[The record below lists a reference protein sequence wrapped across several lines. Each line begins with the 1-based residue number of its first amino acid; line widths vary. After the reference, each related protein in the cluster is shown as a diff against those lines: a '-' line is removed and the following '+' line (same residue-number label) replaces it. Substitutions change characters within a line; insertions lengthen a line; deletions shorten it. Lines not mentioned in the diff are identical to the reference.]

1 MTFHDT
7 ESMAYP
13 IALTGQRAIVTGGST
28 GIGRAVA
35 VALAEAGADV
45 AVHYG
50 HRRDEA
56 EHTATLVRTHS
67 RRAALVRGDFRD
79 AGETAS
85 AIHDAARQLEGPVDI
100 LVNNAGSLVERKPIE
115 DMDADLWADVIN
127 LNLSSVF
134 WATQAALRH
143 LADGA
148 RVVNV
153 SSIAAHTGGGPH
165 AFAYAA
171 AKGGVIS
178 LTRGLARELGPR
190 GIRVNGIAPGT
201 ITTPFHERFS
211 TPEGLE
217 AVRRT
222 VPLQRLGTPEDCAGA
237 VLFLVSPLSAFLTGE
252 TIEVNGG
259 QWFA

>member
-1 MTFHDT
+1 MTFHNT
-7 ESMAYP
+7 ESTISP

-35 VALAEAGADV
+35 VALAEAGTDV

-50 HRRDEA
+50 HSRDEA
-56 EHTATLVRTHS
+56 EHTAALVRTQS

-85 AIHDAARQLEGPVDI
+85 AINDAASQLQGPVDI

-115 DMDADLWADVIN
+115 EMDADLWADVIN

-134 WATQAALRH
+134 WATRAALPH

-153 SSIAAHTGGGPH
+153 SSIAAHTGGGLH

-178 LTRGLARELGPR
+178 LTRGLARELAPR

-237 VLFLVSPLSAFLTGE
+237 VLYLVSPLSAFLTGE

-259 QWFA
+259 QCFA